1 MRVVLQRTKRA
12 KCTVNRNVTG
22 EIDCGFLVLASFT
35 DGDDEATLQRMAK
48 KIANL
53 RVFPDEAGKMNLSIR
68 DIGGAILS
76 ISQFTLYANTNE
88 GNRPSFTDSLNPVAA
103 EKLYHRFNTLLSEY
117 GIRVEVGSFGAH
129 MEIELINDG
138 PVTIMLEF

>member
-1 MRVVLQRTKRA
+1 
-12 KCTVNRNVTG
+12 
-22 EIDCGFLVLASFT
+22 
-35 DGDDEATLQRMAK
+35 MAK
-48 KIANL
+48 KIVNL

-88 GNRPSFTDSLNPVAA
+88 GNRPSFTDSLNPNDA
-103 EKLYHRFNTLLSEY
+103 EKLYHRFNGLLSEY
-117 GIRVEVGSFGAH
+117 GIGVEVGFFGAH
-129 MEIELINDG
+129 MEIDLINDG